1 MDIPS
6 IFLFTFMFYFVFFFS
21 VGCNH
26 AIISSCLFFFL
37 YIYINLPFTTFEA
50 SLFYSCYLI
59 KLFTSFE
66 TCFSFFAERLMYLCK
81 QTIHHNCIPLPFSI
95 SFISSHTHAY
105 YERHHTPLPHS
116 FASLIHLLMF
126 CTMI

>member
-6 IFLFTFMFYFVFFFS
+6 IFLFTFMLYFVFFFFS
-21 VGCNH
+21 VGYNH
-26 AIISSCLFFFL
+26 TIISACLFSFL
-37 YIYINLPFTTFEA
+37 FYINLPFTTFKA
-50 SLFYSCYLI
+50 SLSYGCYLNN
-59 KLFTSFE
+59 LFTSSE

-81 QTIHHNCIPLPFSI
+81 QTIHHNCVPLPFSH
-95 SFISSHTHAY
+95 SFIFPHTHAN

-126 CTMI
+126 CTMK